1 MEKDF
6 NLALALD
13 DVLIVPQYS
22 QIVTRKLVD
31 LKTKFSRNISLSI
44 PIVSANMDTVT
55 ESAMAIAMAREG
67 GIGII
72 HRFMSIEQEV
82 NEVHKVKK
90 AETLVVNDPVT
101 VSRDSVL
108 SEILEIMKANGVSSI
123 LITDENG
130 ILEGIITARDIR
142 FRVDMHKRAS
152 EIMTPK
158 GKLITASPDIKKEE
172 VVGIFDKYKIEKLP
186 LIDKDG
192 KLRGLITAADFT
204 KESKYRRAAKDSRGR
219 LVVGAAIGVKDGE
232 ERAEKL
238 IKAGAD
244 VLVIDIAHGHHH
256 STIELLI
263 NLKKKYPGT
272 DVVAGNIATAEGV
285 DDLAKAGAD
294 AIKVGIGPGKACS
307 TRVISGAGMPQFT
320 AVIECSRAAKKYN
333 IPVIADGGIK
343 NSGDLAKVIGAGAAT
358 VMIGSLLAGTK
369 ESPGDYYIE
378 DGVAYKIYRGL
389 ASKAAS
395 MDRAFQEQNLDR
407 QERAAEGI
415 STTVAYKGDVA
426 LISRTLIDGLQSGM
440 SYSGAENIVDFQ
452 NKVKFVRI
460 TSAGFNEGLPRR

>member
-22 QIVTRKLVD
+22 KVVTRKLID
-31 LKTKFSRNISLSI
+31 LKTKFSRNISLSV

-72 HRFMSIEQEV
+72 HRFMPIEQEV
-82 NEVHKVKK
+82 REVRQVKK

-101 VSRDSVL
+101 VSGESTLAEVLEVMKNSGISSVL
-108 SEILEIMKANGVSSI
+108 VTDKNGV
-123 LITDENG
+123 
-130 ILEGIITARDIR
+130 LEGIITARDIR
-142 FRVDMHKRAS
+142 FRVDNHKKAA

-158 GKLITASPDIKKEE
+158 EKLITASPDVKKED
-172 VVGIFDKYKIEKLP
+172 VIGIFDKYKIEKLP

-192 KLRGLITAADFT
+192 KLQGLIAAADFT
-204 KESKYRRAAKDSRGR
+204 KESKYRGASKDNRGR

-238 IKAGAD
+238 VEAGVD
-244 VLVIDIAHGHHH
+244 VLIIDIAHGHHQ
-256 STIELLI
+256 STIDLLTT
-263 NLKKKYPGT
+263 LKRKHPNT
-272 DVVAGNIATAEGV
+272 DVVAGNVATAEGV
-285 DDLAKAGAD
+285 EDLIKAGAD
-294 AIKVGIGPGKACS
+294 AIKIGIGPGKACS
-307 TRVISGAGMPQFT
+307 TRVVSGAGMPQFT
-320 AVIECSRAAKKYN
+320 AVWECSRAAKKYN

-343 NSGDLAKVIGAGAAT
+343 NSGDLAKVIGAGASTA
-358 VMIGSLLAGTK
+358 MIGGLLAGTK

-395 MDRAFQEQNLDR
+395 IDQGRS
-407 QERAAEGI
+407 ERAAEGI

-426 LISRTLIDGLQSGM
+426 MILRTLIDGLQSGM
-440 SYSGAENIVDFQ
+440 SYSGAENIVNFWE
-452 NKVKFVRI
+452 KVKFVRI